1 MFAFFFPEQ
10 SDDGVC
16 TEESTVGQIKG
27 MILLPANLIE
37 RNLIENGETKK
48 GTAKAVPNSG
58 NIAAWVLVGLT
69 LLLVVLAVLQLLA
82 TGGVFIF

>member
-48 GTAKAVPNSG
+48 GTAKAVP
-58 NIAAWVLVGLT
+58 
-69 LLLVVLAVLQLLA
+69 
-82 TGGVFIF
+82 